1 MQKGVRFRQGLA
13 LVIVCV
19 LTVTL
24 LGGCSRQ
31 ASHTPA
37 TDQMNTGRES
47 GFLGNSGKASSSD
60 VTPTSEQ
67 TIVDRKIVM
76 NASISLD
83 VADAEKTVADCE
95 KLAEKLGG
103 YVAESSL
110 RKSDDRVVGSVTV
123 RIPAATTAQA
133 LQELAALGTVT
144 SRSSGSQDVTAQ
156 YIDIE
161 ARLKVLR
168 AEEEQLLGF
177 LKKAGTIKDMLA
189 VQEQLGT
196 VRTEIEQY
204 EGQQRYLDNATS
216 LATVSV
222 ELVQTVAVFV
232 SPRGFGEAFV
242 ESLVRFGH
250 GLATFW
256 TWLGGAI
263 VYLVFYGLLLWGGTL
278 LVRKVARRRPGK
290 PLPPAT

>member
-1 MQKGVRFRQGLA
+1 MQKGVRFRQVLA

-31 ASHTPA
+31 AFQTPA
-37 TDQMNTGRES
+37 VDQTSTGRES
-47 GFLGNSGKASSSD
+47 GFLGSSDKASSSG

-76 NASISLD
+76 NASIGLD

-133 LQELAALGTVT
+133 LRELAALGTVT

-196 VRTEIEQY
+196 VRTQIEQY
-204 EGQQRYLDNATS
+204 EGQQRYLDSATS

-242 ESLVRFGH
+242 DSLVRFGH

-263 VYLVFYGLLLWGGTL
+263 VYLVFYGLLLWGGAL

>member
-1 MQKGVRFRQGLA
+1 MQKGVRFRQVLA

-31 ASHTPA
+31 AFQTPA
-37 TDQMNTGRES
+37 VDQTSTGRES
-47 GFLGNSGKASSSD
+47 GFLGSSDKASSSG

-76 NASISLD
+76 NASIGLD

-216 LATVSV
+216 LATVNV

-242 ESLVRFGH
+242 DSLVRFGH

-263 VYLVFYGLLLWGGTL
+263 VYLVFYGLLLWGGAL

>member
-1 MQKGVRFRQGLA
+1 
-13 LVIVCV
+13 
-19 LTVTL
+19 
-24 LGGCSRQ
+24 
-31 ASHTPA
+31 
-37 TDQMNTGRES
+37 MNTGRES

>member
-1 MQKGVRFRQGLA
+1 MQKGVRFRQGLV
-13 LVIVCV
+13 LFIVCV
-19 LTVTL
+19 LTVAL

-31 ASHTPA
+31 ASQTPA
-37 TDQMNTGRES
+37 PDQTSAGRE
-47 GFLGNSGKASSSD
+47 GLFLGSSDKAS
-60 VTPTSEQ
+60 TSGVPSTAEQ

-76 NASISLD
+76 NASLSLE
-83 VADAEKTVADCE
+83 VADAEKTLADCE
-95 KLAEKLGG
+95 RLATKLGG

-110 RKSDDRVVGSVTV
+110 RKSDNRIVGSVTLRV
-123 RIPAATTAQA
+123 PAAATAQA

-144 SRSSGSQDVTAQ
+144 GRSSGSQDVTAQ
-156 YIDIE
+156 YIDVD

-189 VQEQLGT
+189 VQEQLRT

-222 ELVQTVAVFV
+222 ELVQTVAAFV
-232 SPRGFGEAFV
+232 SPRGFGEAFAD
-242 ESLVRFGH
+242 SLVRFGH

-263 VYLVFYGLLLWGGTL
+263 VYLAFWGVLLWGCAL
-278 LVRKVARRRPGK
+278 LVRRVVRRK
-290 PLPPAT
+290 PSKPVPPAS